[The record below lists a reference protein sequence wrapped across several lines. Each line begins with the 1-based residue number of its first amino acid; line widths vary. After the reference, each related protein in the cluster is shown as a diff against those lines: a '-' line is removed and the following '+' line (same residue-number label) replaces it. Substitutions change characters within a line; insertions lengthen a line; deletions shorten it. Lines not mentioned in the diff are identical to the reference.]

1 MYLTPNPHADAEAYY
16 SDMQAHQDAS
26 DAIEAEAG
34 SALLS
39 ALAWGSGEWLGL
51 RSIRD
56 RMAGEV
62 IAELAATEEGC
73 EAITKALSTLAQE
86 ARRPVPRRPA
96 IQSPGQ
102 LLGRAQRALDWGA
115 HSRSSKAALRI
126 KRITSTNARYH
137 GQRSFTHSP
146 PREGFFTPKQ
156 EQTCT

>member
-1 MYLTPNPHADAEAYY
+1 MYLTANPHADAEGYF

-34 SALLS
+34 AAFRS

-73 EAITKALSTLAQE
+73 EAITRALATLAQMD
-86 ARRPVPRRPA
+86 AAAAKGA
-96 IQSPGQ
+96 IHTLSD
-102 LLGRAQRALDWGA
+102 AWIA
-115 HSRSSKAALRI
+115 HI
-126 KRITSTNARYH
+126 KTEIES
-137 GQRSFTHSP
+137 
-146 PREGFFTPKQ
+146 
-156 EQTCT
+156 C

>member
-1 MYLTPNPHADAEAYY
+1 MYLTTNPHADAEAYY

-34 SALLS
+34 SALRS

-73 EAITKALSTLAQE
+73 EAITKALSTLAQTQT
-86 ARRPVPRRPA
+86 PA
-96 IQSPGQ
+96 AVGVIWS
-102 LLGRAQRALDWGA
+102 LSDAWVKL
-115 HSRSSKAALRI
+115 I
-126 KRITSTNARYH
+126 
-137 GQRSFTHSP
+137 
-146 PREGFFTPKQ
+146 KQ
-156 EQTCT
+156 EIESCALQS

>member
-39 ALAWGSGEWLGL
+39 ALAWGSGEWLDL

-73 EAITKALSTLAQE
+73 EAITKAISTLAQIKSPAAVGAIWSLSDAWVKTLGKE
-86 ARRPVPRRPA
+86 LEQAVSTRR
-96 IQSPGQ
+96 
-102 LLGRAQRALDWGA
+102 
-115 HSRSSKAALRI
+115 SK
-126 KRITSTNARYH
+126 
-137 GQRSFTHSP
+137 Q
-146 PREGFFTPKQ
+146 
-156 EQTCT
+156 

>member
-1 MYLTPNPHADAEAYY
+1 MYLTANPHADAEAYY

-34 SALLS
+34 SALRS

-73 EAITKALSTLAQE
+73 EAITKAISTLAQIKS
-86 ARRPVPRRPA
+86 PA
-96 IQSPGQ
+96 
-102 LLGRAQRALDWGA
+102 AVGA
-115 HSRSSKAALRI
+115 IWSLSDVWVKLI
-126 KRITSTNARYH
+126 
-137 GQRSFTHSP
+137 
-146 PREGFFTPKQ
+146 KQ
-156 EQTCT
+156 EIESCALQS